1 MNNYEKSFTKPIIR
15 YGSLTNLLAIPLCFI
30 PAIYLWL
37 VKGAFPGWNNILT
50 GWMYV
55 ASMFAIYSVVEPIC
69 YFPILGLPGTYMSFL
84 SGNIGNMRVPCAV
97 VAQESLGV
105 EPGTKKAEL
114 IATLGITGSI
124 FTNTIMVTIA
134 AIGGAALMSIFPPV
148 VLTAFKYVS
157 SAIFG
162 AMFAMFASKNLK
174 YGAFALVVVM
184 AMLLSKA
191 IPVYI
196 MIPIA
201 VFSTAIFG
209 VFDYNKKQSK

>member
-114 IATLGITGSI
+114 IATLGIAGSI

-148 VLTAFKYVS
+148 VLTDFKYVS

-209 VFDYNKKQSK
+209 VVDYNKKQSK

>member
-30 PAIYLWL
+30 PAIYLGL

-114 IATLGITGSI
+114 IATLGIAGSI

-209 VFDYNKKQSK
+209 VVDYNKKQSK

>member
-114 IATLGITGSI
+114 IATLGIAGSI

-134 AIGGAALMSIFPPV
+134 AIGGAALMSVFPPD

-157 SAIFG
+157 SAILG
-162 AMFAMFASKNLK
+162 AMFAIFASKNLK

>member
-1 MNNYEKSFTKPIIR
+1 
-15 YGSLTNLLAIPLCFI
+15 
-30 PAIYLWL
+30 
-37 VKGAFPGWNNILT
+37 
-50 GWMYV
+50 
-55 ASMFAIYSVVEPIC
+55 
-69 YFPILGLPGTYMSFL
+69 
-84 SGNIGNMRVPCAV
+84 
-97 VAQESLGV
+97 
-105 EPGTKKAEL
+105 
-114 IATLGITGSI
+114 
-124 FTNTIMVTIA
+124 
-134 AIGGAALMSIFPPV
+134 MSIFPPV

-209 VFDYNKKQSK
+209 VVDYNKKQSK

>member
-30 PAIYLWL
+30 SAIYLWL

-114 IATLGITGSI
+114 IATLGIAGSI

-134 AIGGAALMSIFPPV
+134 AIGGAALMSVFPPV

>member
-114 IATLGITGSI
+114 IATLGIAGSI

-134 AIGGAALMSIFPPV
+134 AIGGAALMSVFPPV

-162 AMFAMFASKNLK
+162 AMFAMFASKNLI

>member
-114 IATLGITGSI
+114 GIAGSI

-134 AIGGAALMSIFPPV
+134 AIGGAALMSVFPPV